1 MRTRKRWAGLLAA
14 ALLAGACSGG
24 DEPREATRDDPTP
37 PPYTGRVDIASPE
50 PVTDAPDGW
59 FEAACNLPMDQ
70 LKRVRRGY
78 VPGRSP
84 ELLVVPREPNYFG
97 SFASYTH
104 SGPWDYVQSIPMVF
118 YGPGFIKPQGE
129 ITLDRETTI
138 ADLAP
143 TLAELLDT
151 PFPGGR
157 PGTAIT
163 EALLPEEERNGVPKL
178 IVTVVWDGGGWN
190 VLDAWP
196 KAWPY
201 LQSMMEKGT
210 SVLDLE
216 VGSSP
221 SVTPAVHTNL
231 GTGTFPK
238 QHGIV
243 DIPVRE
249 GLEIF
254 GSYDSFTPRFLE
266 VPTLADLYDR
276 RTGNEAKIGMFAYK
290 PWHLG
295 MIGHGSYVPGGD
307 KDIAFIS
314 EKFQGDLKTN
324 PDYYSLP
331 PYLEDVE
338 GFEEDVRTVDLDDGK
353 IDDRWMGHEVL
364 NDPNKLRHT
373 PVWALF
379 QTRLLEAVL
388 EGEDFGGDDVADLF
402 FINYKQVDDVGHDW
416 NMLNPEMRE
425 ILKYSDEELEK
436 ITAFL
441 DDHVGANEWVL
452 AFTADHGQGPDPLT
466 VGAWPIG
473 QALIEEDI
481 EREFDVDPAE
491 LFQDRRP
498 VGWWIHPTVSA
509 QTGVT
514 AEDLADFLVNYRL
527 SDNKRPDSDIP
538 AEYEGLED
546 SLLFSAAFP
555 SEALPRIWHCAK
567 KNA

>member
-1 MRTRKRWAGLLAA
+1 MERIVAA
-14 ALLAGACSGG
+14 ALALSLATACTGSGA
-24 DEPREATRDDPTP
+24 EEP
-37 PPYTGRVDIASPE
+37 PPVGETSRAAVPGKVEIASPE
-50 PVTDAPDGW
+50 PVTEAPDGW
-59 FEAACNLPMDQ
+59 FEAACNLPLEQ
-70 LKRVRRGY
+70 LRRVRRGY

-104 SGPWDYVQSIPMVF
+104 SGPWDYVQEIPLVL
-118 YGPGFIKPQGE
+118 YGPGFIAPQGE
-129 ITLDRETTI
+129 ISLDRETTI

-157 PGTAIT
+157 PGKAIT
-163 EALLPEEERNGVPKL
+163 EALLPEEERAGIPKV

-196 KAWPY
+196 DAWPY
-201 LQSMMEKGT
+201 LRSLMEDGT
-210 SVLDLE
+210 SVADAV

-249 GLEIF
+249 GIELY
-254 GSYDSFTPRFLE
+254 GAYDGFTPRFLE

-314 EKFQGDLKTN
+314 EKFAGELKTN

-331 PYLEDVE
+331 SYLEDVE
-338 GFEEDVRTVDLDDGK
+338 GFEEDVRKVDLDDGM
-353 IDDRWMGHEVL
+353 IDDLWMGHEVL

-402 FINYKQVDDVGHDW
+402 FINYKQIDDVGHDW

-425 ILKYSDEELEK
+425 ILEYSDDELRK
-436 ITAFL
+436 ITRFL
-441 DDHVGANEWVL
+441 DGLAGKESWVM

-481 EREFDVDPAE
+481 AREFDVDPAE

-498 VGWWIHPTVSA
+498 VGWWIHPEVSA
-509 QTGVT
+509 ETGVT
-514 AEDLADFLVNYRL
+514 AEDLADFLVSYRL
-527 SDNKRPDSDIP
+527 KDNKRPDSDIP
-538 AEYEGLED
+538 PEYRGMED

-555 SEALPRIWHCAK
+555 SDALPRIWHCAK
-567 KNA
+567 QQA

>member
-1 MRTRKRWAGLLAA
+1 MRKAVAAAA
-14 ALLAGACSGG
+14 ALLIAAACTGGGAEEKP
-24 DEPREATRDDPTP
+24 EPQAEQPTKAP
-37 PPYTGRVDIASPE
+37 VQGRVEIASPE
-50 PVTDAPDGW
+50 PVTQAPDGW
-59 FEAACNLPMDQ
+59 FEAACDLPLEQ

-84 ELLVVPREPNYFG
+84 ELIVVPREPNYFG

-104 SGPWDYVQSIPMVF
+104 SGPWDYVQSIPLVF
-118 YGPGFIKPQGE
+118 YGPGFIAPQGE

-157 PGTAIT
+157 PGKAVT
-163 EALLPEEERNGVPKL
+163 EALLPEEERNGIPKV

-196 KAWPY
+196 DSWPY
-201 LQSMMEKGT
+201 LRKLMEEGT
-210 SVLDLE
+210 SVANAE

-231 GTGTFPK
+231 GTGAFPK

-249 GLEIF
+249 GVEIF
-254 GSYDSFTPRFLE
+254 GAYDGFTPRFLQI
-266 VPTLADLYDR
+266 PTLADLYDR
-276 RTGNEAKIGMFAYK
+276 RTGNAAKIGMFAYK

-314 EKFQGDLKTN
+314 EKFAGELKTN
-324 PDYYSLP
+324 PEYYSLP
-331 PYLEDVE
+331 PYLEEVE
-338 GFEEDVRTVDLDDGK
+338 GFEEDVRKVDLDDGK
-353 IDDRWMGHEVL
+353 IDDHWMGHEVL

-373 PVWALF
+373 PVWALY
-379 QTRLLEAVL
+379 QTRLLKAVL
-388 EGEDFGGDDVADLF
+388 EGEGFGGDDVADLF

-425 ILKYSDEELEK
+425 ILEYSDDELRK
-436 ITAFL
+436 ITRFL
-441 DDHVGANEWVL
+441 DDLVGEEQWVM

-481 EREFDVDPAE
+481 AREFDVDTSE

-498 VGWWIHPTVSA
+498 VGWWIHPEVSA
-509 QTGVT
+509 ETGVT
-514 AEDLADFLVNYRL
+514 AEDLADFLVSYRL
-527 SDNKRPDSDIP
+527 KDNKRPDADIP
-538 AEYEGLED
+538 PEYSGMED

-567 KNA
+567 KKA